1 MKTLLSII
9 VSALLWVVSAVA
21 VCALAALVLLA
32 LAGQAG
38 EELRPEGTHLTL
50 TALAAVAT
58 ATAVTLMARRR
69 VGGLD

>member
-9 VSALLWVVSAVA
+9 VSALLWVVSAAA
-21 VCALAALVLLA
+21 VCALAVLVLLA

-38 EELRPEGTHLTL
+38 EELRPDGTHLSL
-50 TALAAVAT
+50 TALAAVAV

-69 VGGLD
+69 VPGLD

>member
-9 VSALLWVVSAVA
+9 VSALLWIVSAAA
-21 VCALAALVLLA
+21 VCALTALVLLA

-38 EELRPEGTHLTL
+38 EELRPDGTHVSL

-69 VGGLD
+69 VAGLD

>member
-9 VSALLWVVSAVA
+9 VSALLWVVSAAA

-50 TALAAVAT
+50 TALAAVAI

-69 VGGLD
+69 VPGLD